1 MIVCFLAIAG
11 DKPHFIS
18 SINTVFL
25 PSAIDHAICRN
36 LYSLHIHVRAA
47 LLNSC
52 IYRHGAPT
60 GALAGS
66 KLDGTSQQNNIVSR
80 IQSKTDVD
88 YATQPNERRER
99 HAGVDK
105 ERTTVKGNR

>member
-1 MIVCFLAIAG
+1 MLEL
-11 DKPHFIS
+11 
-18 SINTVFL
+18 T
-25 PSAIDHAICRN
+25 
-36 LYSLHIHVRAA
+36 

-105 ERTTVKGNR
+105 ERTTVKGNK

>member
-1 MIVCFLAIAG
+1 MLSVETYIL
-11 DKPHFIS
+11 FIS
-18 SINTVFL
+18 MLELT
-25 PSAIDHAICRN
+25 
-36 LYSLHIHVRAA
+36 

-99 HAGVDK
+99 HAVVDK
-105 ERTTVKGNR
+105 DRTTIKGNK